1 VVIAGRGAALEC
13 LDDDHA
19 TAAARTRLR
28 ERLGLIGLGAVGIP
42 GLGLCRRH
50 VEQAARSGDVVGAR
64 GAGEQAVVTDAVEAL
79 RQDVDRGIPRG
90 ITAFLL
96 FW

>member
-1 VVIAGRGAALEC
+1 VRGEAPRWNVSMMIMRPPQHGHGCESGVGSLASAPLV
-13 LDDDHA
+13 
-19 TAAARTRLR
+19 ARAS
-28 ERLGLIGLGAVGIP
+28 GF
-42 GLGLCRRH
+42 CRWH
-50 VEQAARSGDVVGAR
+50 VEHAVRSGDVVGAR